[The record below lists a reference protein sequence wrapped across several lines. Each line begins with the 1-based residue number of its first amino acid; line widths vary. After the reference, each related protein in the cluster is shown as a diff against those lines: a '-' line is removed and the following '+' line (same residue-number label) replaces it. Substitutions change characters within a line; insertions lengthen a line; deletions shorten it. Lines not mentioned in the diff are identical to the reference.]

1 MSQRRD
7 FTSED
12 VIREIKCVKIR
23 EAINLYR
30 DWSCYVVALQ
40 ESVKT
45 TKTAAKALQKLQ
57 CYELS
62 ESSLLQ
68 MRVLRNLGVSNNLSI
83 LSMIVRKLRV
93 EREWNSAEISG
104 SDSEDDVQYEEE

>member
-40 ESVKT
+40 ESDLEICQIPNAWRK
-45 TKTAAKALQKLQ
+45 
-57 CYELS
+57 
-62 ESSLLQ
+62 SSRQILA
-68 MRVLRNLGVSNNLSI
+68 GSSPSNNQTLCRTSDHSPATWINSI
-83 LSMIVRKLRV
+83 PIPIIKNTMGIL
-93 EREWNSAEISG
+93 
-104 SDSEDDVQYEEE
+104 